1 MATLRMCLSSSS
13 RSGLFR
19 IMPTCS
25 VLYRT
30 MFNKDGQKWEGFSS
44 DWMSTLHN
52 LSFDKGF
59 WMKKFENWI
68 WREKVK
74 DQEFRPQRMEILGP
88 DLATATFI
96 VARKGA
102 VRFVGQDRWIR
113 LDKDGTYAL
122 PNRKV
127 DSFCLE
133 AVDAS
138 GTEIMYTG
146 LSNFV
151 DLHHLRYLNFSNC
164 KFFDDWCLSYLH
176 CFENTLEFL
185 DVSGCPEVTERGLA
199 TIHKLSKLKCLR
211 MANLPKVK
219 NPEFIALLLED
230 IMPQCTVVLGPVTEK
245 VLDSK
250 QNENELQHD
259 TRIDIKT
266 RSLSESQPVISQR
279 ILGIA
284 TSKKKKGIVRK

>member
-1 MATLRMCLSSSS
+1 MATLGKCLSLCC
-13 RSGLFR
+13 RPGLFR

-30 MFNKDGQKWEGFSS
+30 MFNKYGEKWEGFPS
-44 DWMSTLHN
+44 DWLSTLHN
-52 LSFDKGF
+52 LTFDKGF
-59 WMKKFENWI
+59 WIKKLENRMWK
-68 WREKVK
+68 EKVK
-74 DQEFRPQRMEILGP
+74 DQEFRPQRLETLGP

-96 VARKGA
+96 VARNGA
-102 VRFVGQDRWIR
+102 VKFVGQDRWIR
-113 LDKDGTYAL
+113 IDKDGKYAL

-127 DSFCLE
+127 EGLYLE

-138 GTEIMYTG
+138 GTEILYTG

-176 CFENTLEFL
+176 IFETTLEFL

-199 TIHKLSKLKCLR
+199 TIHKLSNLKCLR
-211 MANLPKVK
+211 MANLPKVQ
-219 NPEFIALLLED
+219 NPEFVALLLED
-230 IMPQCTVVLGPVTEK
+230 IMPQCTILGACPDTEK
-245 VLDSK
+245 ILDSK
-250 QNENELQHD
+250 QDENKLQHD

-266 RSLSESQPVISQR
+266 KSLSESQPVISQR

-284 TSKKKKGIVRK
+284 HSRGKDGL